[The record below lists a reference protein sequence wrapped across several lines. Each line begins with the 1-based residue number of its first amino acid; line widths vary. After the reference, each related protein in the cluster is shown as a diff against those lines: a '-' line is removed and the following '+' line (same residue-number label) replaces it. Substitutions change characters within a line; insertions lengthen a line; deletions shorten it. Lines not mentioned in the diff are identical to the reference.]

1 GVEVPLKELFE
12 APTVASLARRL
23 EALVPQAG
31 GVPPRPPIAAT
42 GEAEHPLSFAQ
53 ERLWFLDRLEPGGSA
68 YVIPS
73 ELDLAGRLGVA
84 ALGDAVG
91 ELVRR
96 HEVLRTVF
104 VAPGGRPLQ
113 RVLPGGPGALPVVD
127 LGGLS
132 GASRDAELERLV
144 TLAER
149 RPFDLAQGPVLRRRL
164 VRLGGDDHRLLA
176 TLHHIAGD
184 GWSTGVFVGELGS
197 LYAAYVGGVPS
208 PLPEPRV
215 QYGDFARW
223 QRAWLAGDELSTQ
236 LGYWREQL
244 GGLEGKSLDLPADR
258 PRPPVHSP
266 RSGRRTGS
274 LPPGLAASL
283 RSLAR
288 REGATLFMVLLAA
301 FQALLARWTGERD
314 VWVGTP
320 VANRPSV
327 ELEGLVGL
335 FLNTLVLRADLS
347 GRPGFREVVARVRE
361 AALGAYAH
369 QDVPF
374 ERLVEELAPRRDLS
388 RSPLFQVF
396 FNMLNLPRRE
406 LELPGVT
413 LEVPARP
420 ERTAKFDL
428 SVYVEEPAGE
438 PEVGARLTWVYDAE
452 LFDEARIAEL
462 ARQYLALLE
471 GAMAEPERWV
481 GELPLRP
488 AWGDLLPD
496 PRRALPAPAAEPAG
510 PIPAPFEAWA
520 RSVPERVAVAG
531 GAASLTYGRLARLAR
546 GLARSLAAAGVGRG
560 DVVAVGASREPGL
573 VVALLGVLSAGAAFV
588 VVDAGYPAAHRAR
601 VVRLARPRGWIGVAP
616 EPAGDEL
623 AEALAEVPLVVSGRW
638 EELAAA
644 GGDGPLGVAVS
655 GDDLAYVAF
664 TSGTTGEPRGIRG
677 THAPVSRFLA
687 WQRERFG
694 LGEAD
699 RVSVLSGL
707 AHDPLLRDVFAPLA
721 AGATLCLPPAR
732 ERHEPAELAR
742 FLAVEAVT
750 VAHLTPGLGRLIA
763 SGLGERTLP
772 ALGHVFF
779 GGDVLRPE
787 QAAAWR
793 RLAPG
798 AQVVNLYGTTE
809 TPQAVGWHRVGPEE
823 TRSAAIPLGRGVEPA
838 ELLVVAESGLP
849 AAVGE
854 PGEIWVRS
862 PLLAAGYLG
871 DGESSGGFLANP
883 FAEDAA
889 EVEDRVYRTGDLGRY
904 TPAGEVVFAGRID
917 HQVKVR
923 GVRVEPEAVEAALGS
938 APGVAEAAVTAR
950 SGPDGEARL
959 VAWVVAAEA
968 GDVPEPAALRAHAGR
983 LLPEP
988 MVPSLFVALEALPR
1002 LPNGKLDRRA
1012 LAAREPEWE
1021 APGAQAVAP
1030 RTALE
1035 EIVAGIWAEVLGV
1048 EGVGVTA
1055 SFFELGGHS
1064 LLAARVVS
1072 RVRETL
1078 GAEVPLKAL
1087 FEAPTVAALAARVEA
1102 AQGAGGVRPP
1112 LEPAPAGA
1120 TPVLSFAQERL
1131 WFLDRLEPGGTAYNI
1146 PVALVLRGRLAAAAL
1161 EQGFAEVERRHAVLR
1176 TRFATEGGAP
1186 VPVVEAAWPA
1196 PAGVVDLAGLPRAV
1210 REAQAGRL
1218 AAREAR
1224 RPFDLAQGPVLRR
1237 RLVRLGGDDH
1247 RLLATLHHIAGDGWS
1262 SGLFVHEV
1270 ASLYTAYL
1278 GGVPSPLVEPR
1289 VQYADFARWQRAW
1302 LAGDELSTQLA
1313 YWRERLAGLG
1323 DRSLDLPVDR
1333 PRPPVHSPRSG
1344 RRTGSLPPELAASL
1358 RSLAR
1363 REGATLFMVLLAAF
1377 QALLGRWSGQDD
1389 VAVGAPIA
1397 GRTREELEPLVG

>member
-1 GVEVPLKELFE
+1 
-12 APTVASLARRL
+12 
-23 EALVPQAG
+23 
-31 GVPPRPPIAAT
+31 
-42 GEAEHPLSFAQ
+42 
-53 ERLWFLDRLEPGGSA
+53 
-68 YVIPS
+68 
-73 ELDLAGRLGVA
+73 
-84 ALGDAVG
+84 
-91 ELVRR
+91 
-96 HEVLRTVF
+96 
-104 VAPGGRPLQ
+104 
-113 RVLPGGPGALPVVD
+113 
-127 LGGLS
+127 
-132 GASRDAELERLV
+132 
-144 TLAER
+144 
-149 RPFDLAQGPVLRRRL
+149 
-164 VRLGGDDHRLLA
+164 
-176 TLHHIAGD
+176 
-184 GWSTGVFVGELGS
+184 
-197 LYAAYVGGVPS
+197 
-208 PLPEPRV
+208 
-215 QYGDFARW
+215 
-223 QRAWLAGDELSTQ
+223 
-236 LGYWREQL
+236 
-244 GGLEGKSLDLPADR
+244 
-258 PRPPVHSP
+258 
-266 RSGRRTGS
+266 
-274 LPPGLAASL
+274 
-283 RSLAR
+283 
-288 REGATLFMVLLAA
+288 
-301 FQALLARWTGERD
+301 
-314 VWVGTP
+314 

-327 ELEGLVGL
+327 ELEGLIGL

-406 LELPGVT
+406 LELPDLT

-428 SVYVEEPAGE
+428 SVYVLEPAGE
-438 PEVGARLTWVYDAE
+438 PEAGARLTWVYDAE
-452 LFDEARIAEL
+452 LFDEARIGEL
-462 ARQYLALLE
+462 ARQYVALLE
-471 GAMAEPERWV
+471 GAVAEPERWV

-488 AWGDLLPD
+488 AAGDLLPD

-520 RSVPERVAVAG
+520 RSVPERVAVAC

-546 GLARSLAAAGVGRG
+546 GVAGSLAAAGVGRG

-601 VVRLARPRGWIGVAP
+601 VVRRARPRGWIGVAP

-623 AEALAEVPLVVSGRW
+623 AGALAEAPLVVSGRW
-638 EELAAA
+638 DELAAA

-655 GDDLAYVAF
+655 GADLAYVAF

-707 AHDPLLRDVFAPLA
+707 AHDPLLRDVFAPLT

-809 TPQAVGWHRVGPEE
+809 TPQAVGWHRVGPEAA
-823 TRSAAIPLGRGVEPA
+823 RSAATPLGRGVGPA

-871 DGESSGGFLANP
+871 GGESAGGFLANP
-883 FAEDAA
+883 FAEGAA

-950 SGPDGEARL
+950 GGPDGI
-959 VAWVVAAEA
+959 
-968 GDVPEPAALRAHAGR
+968 
-983 LLPEP
+983 
-988 MVPSLFVALEALPR
+988 
-1002 LPNGKLDRRA
+1002 
-1012 LAAREPEWE
+1012 
-1021 APGAQAVAP
+1021 GAV
-1030 RTALE
+1030 
-1035 EIVAGIWAEVLGV
+1035 I
-1048 EGVGVTA
+1048 
-1055 SFFELGGHS
+1055 
-1064 LLAARVVS
+1064 
-1072 RVRETL
+1072 
-1078 GAEVPLKAL
+1078 
-1087 FEAPTVAALAARVEA
+1087 
-1102 AQGAGGVRPP
+1102 
-1112 LEPAPAGA
+1112 
-1120 TPVLSFAQERL
+1120 
-1131 WFLDRLEPGGTAYNI
+1131 
-1146 PVALVLRGRLAAAAL
+1146 
-1161 EQGFAEVERRHAVLR
+1161 
-1176 TRFATEGGAP
+1176 
-1186 VPVVEAAWPA
+1186 
-1196 PAGVVDLAGLPRAV
+1196 
-1210 REAQAGRL
+1210 
-1218 AAREAR
+1218 
-1224 RPFDLAQGPVLRR
+1224 GP
-1237 RLVRLGGDDH
+1237 
-1247 RLLATLHHIAGDGWS
+1247 
-1262 SGLFVHEV
+1262 
-1270 ASLYTAYL
+1270 
-1278 GGVPSPLVEPR
+1278 
-1289 VQYADFARWQRAW
+1289 
-1302 LAGDELSTQLA
+1302 
-1313 YWRERLAGLG
+1313 
-1323 DRSLDLPVDR
+1323 
-1333 PRPPVHSPRSG
+1333 
-1344 RRTGSLPPELAASL
+1344 
-1358 RSLAR
+1358 
-1363 REGATLFMVLLAAF
+1363 
-1377 QALLGRWSGQDD
+1377 
-1389 VAVGAPIA
+1389 
-1397 GRTREELEPLVG
+1397 